1 LAKIKKNCNF
11 AAQKTKYMKPTFFI
25 PLLIVAF
32 VACQPSDEQSAA
44 TLVAEAHS
52 LVDNGQWRQA
62 RIVLDSIHVKY
73 PKQVAQ
79 RRLAKALED
88 SITFL
93 EAQTTLAYVDT
104 LLPPLL
110 EQADQLIKKFKYEKK
125 EQYEDYGKYVHNLL
139 VTNTNT
145 SRNFIQAYVLDN
157 RTTTVKS
164 YYYGN
169 VQVNQRAIA
178 LSASGEERTFVGRN
192 YHFQDGAHHEIM
204 TFDEENALALLNFIS
219 TYQNDKIRV
228 EGKGGKTIQ
237 NWVYYL
243 TNQEKKALS
252 DTYQLGWL
260 MKDINRLE
268 QMQKTASAQ
277 INRYNQK

>member
-1 LAKIKKNCNF
+1 
-11 AAQKTKYMKPTFFI
+11 MKPIFFI

-62 RIVLDSIHVKY
+62 RIVLDSVHIKY

-110 EQADQLIKKFKYEKK
+110 DQADQLIKLFKYEKREK
-125 EQYEDYGKYVHNLL
+125 YEDYGRYVHNLL

-164 YYYGN
+164 YYYGSM
-169 VQVNQRAIA
+169 QVNQRAIA

-228 EGKGGKTIQ
+228 EGKGGKPTQ